1 MTRLK
6 GYGAIVLV
14 ALPLTAGLAAC
25 GDQTEAPAP
34 APPVAVRVASPM
46 LRTMGA
52 SLQYMGRV
60 QSRRE
65 VKVIAQAQGT
75 VRDLPFD
82 EGQSVVVGDTVAR
95 LAVPDLQA
103 LADRLRADRDY
114 WCERYRADE
123 RLVAASAL
131 PREQMRSSQRAC
143 RTASAALTEAESRL
157 ARALETSPLAGKVLA
172 RFVEPGQ
179 AVMPGQPLLL
189 LGSDGLEI
197 RVEVVEEDLS
207 RGIAVG
213 IAAEVEVGSQEP
225 FQAAVTQVAP
235 MSSGAARTFAVTV
248 PAPST
253 AAAPSRRGAAARVRF
268 LLESG
273 AQVIAVP
280 VAAVNDRD
288 RNPHVFAI
296 RAQRAVRQAV
306 EPGIEQDGWVEVA
319 FAWNGTDVVAVS
331 NLSALSDGVTVYAVP
346 VQE

>member
-6 GYGAIVLV
+6 GYGAIALV
-14 ALPLTAGLAAC
+14 ALPLTAGLSAC

-34 APPVAVRVASPM
+34 VRPVAVRVASPR

-52 SLQYMGRV
+52 SIQYMGRV

-65 VKVIAQAQGT
+65 VRVIGQTQGT
-75 VRDLPFD
+75 VSDLPFD
-82 EGQSVVVGDTVAR
+82 EGQSVAIGDTVAR

-143 RTASAALTEAESRL
+143 RSASAALTETESRL
-157 ARALETSPLAGKVLA
+157 ARALEISPLAGQVLT

-179 AVMPGQPLLL
+179 TVMPGQPLLL

-213 IAAEVEVGSQEP
+213 VAAEVAVGSQAP

-235 MSSGAARTFAVTV
+235 MSSGVARTFAVTV
-248 PAPST
+248 PVPPT
-253 AAAPSRRGAAARVRF
+253 AAAQSRRGTSARVRF

-273 AQVIAVP
+273 EQVMAVP
-280 VAAVNDRD
+280 VAAVNARD

-296 RAQRAVRQAV
+296 RAQRAVLQPV
-306 EPGIEQDGWVEVA
+306 EAGIEQDGWVAVA
-319 FAWNGTDVVAVS
+319 FAWNGTDAVAVS
-331 NLSALSDGVTVYAVP
+331 NLSALSDGLPVYAVP